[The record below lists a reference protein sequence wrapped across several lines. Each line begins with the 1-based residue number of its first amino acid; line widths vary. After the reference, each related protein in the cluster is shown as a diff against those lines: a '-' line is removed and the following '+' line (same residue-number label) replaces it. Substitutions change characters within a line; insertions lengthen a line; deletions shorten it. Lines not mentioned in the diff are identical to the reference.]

1 MILSATTRQCGKQGK
16 HEISSPPFASSVRFV
31 IILLTFRK
39 ENGDRS
45 RRALARESLSDER
58 RQTITL
64 LDVWTSCSRRD
75 YGQTTRGG
83 QNNFVTVDDSKENEG
98 QREYSGNCRAAHD
111 SSNGGV
117 ARDQNIFRMGDVC
130 AGGRGRKRVVGRR
143 TDMRGN
149 PLPDFG
155 ARQRRIYH
163 QFIFELNGLL

>member
-1 MILSATTRQCGKQGK
+1 MRLAPLVRLVRPFCDHPPDLPQGK
-16 HEISSPPFASSVRFV
+16 TEIGAGAP
-31 IILLTFRK
+31 
-39 ENGDRS
+39 
-45 RRALARESLSDER
+45 LAREALSDER

-130 AGGRGRKRVVGRR
+130 AGGRGRKRIVGRR
-143 TDMRGN
+143 T
-149 PLPDFG
+149 
-155 ARQRRIYH
+155 
-163 QFIFELNGLL
+163 